1 MPVDPSRLGTLPLFE
16 GLDDVG
22 ARADRRVRRGP
33 DGPTGDVLA
42 REGASGYTFFAILD
56 GTVDVDRGGEFL
68 ETLGPGDFFGEMA
81 IVGEGRRNATVTAA
95 SEVEVVVLFGTEFR
109 TLEDDHPEAAE
120 RIGRRSRSGS
130 SARGAERGVET
141 GGLRVSSRP

>member
-1 MPVDPSRLGTLPLFE
+1 VPVDPSRLRALPLLA
-16 GLDDVG
+16 GLEDAELEQIAESAELRT
-22 ARADRRVRRGP
+22 ARP
-33 DGPTGDVLA
+33 GDVLA
-42 REGASGYTFFAILD
+42 REGASGYTFFAIVD

-109 TLEDDHPEAAE
+109 TLEDSHPETAE
-120 RIGRRSRSGS
+120 RIRRKV
-130 SARGAERGVET
+130 AERIE
-141 GGLRVSSRP
+141 RARR